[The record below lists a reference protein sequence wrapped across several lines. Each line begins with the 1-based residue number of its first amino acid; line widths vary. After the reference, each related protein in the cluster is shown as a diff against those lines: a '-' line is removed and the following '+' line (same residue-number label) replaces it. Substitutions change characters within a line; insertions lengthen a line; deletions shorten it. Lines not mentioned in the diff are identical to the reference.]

1 MSTIRS
7 PFSIWLIKSN
17 FSSILIVFHWFFT
30 WIAPGDADL
39 HFPLILVTKTNTLEG
54 GTTSPM
60 WLYHQCNQ
68 STRVTDGMTVT
79 SLHASLQHEASAA
92 MDRLCQ
98 TAFNWKISRI
108 VYAKS
113 RQAEKWCKFSSH
125 IRVKSRKKNLHKM
138 RPACNEAQI

>member
-1 MSTIRS
+1 
-7 PFSIWLIKSN
+7 
-17 FSSILIVFHWFFT
+17 
-30 WIAPGDADL
+30 
-39 HFPLILVTKTNTLEG
+39 
-54 GTTSPM
+54 
-60 WLYHQCNQ
+60 
-68 STRVTDGMTVT
+68 VTDGMTVT

-125 IRVKSRKKNLHKM
+125 IRV
-138 RPACNEAQI
+138 